1 MERFWFSSSA
11 QRKRAE
17 GNSLLHSKSRL
28 ARHRRLKCT
37 PALMCLQLPNKSG
50 NAAGHH
56 HKSRARPVRPL
67 YEQLTLGL
75 PKPLE
80 LWLALGRSRQQR
92 CRAFGPK
99 TARGARGL
107 SCRHAP
113 QDQSCPELR
122 PLGSRNPLDLKEH
135 LGFLGV
141 WQQAPKP
148 VQLWLAQ
155 FIVNAPVLPTWHPT
169 TLGAAPGRG
178 QPPQAFGGPAYT
190 VSTPLVKGD
199 PILHTPTHT
208 PRGGRFLQIRVPSAP
223 AKPSGTLVGTVRGAH
238 S

>member
-1 MERFWFSSSA
+1 MS
-11 QRKRAE
+11 
-17 GNSLLHSKSRL
+17 
-28 ARHRRLKCT
+28 
-37 PALMCLQLPNKSG
+37 
-50 NAAGHH
+50 
-56 HKSRARPVRPL
+56 
-67 YEQLTLGL
+67 L

-80 LWLALGRSRQQR
+80 LWLALGRFRQQR

-107 SCRHAP
+107 SCIHSP

-122 PLGSRNPLDLKEH
+122 PLGSRNPLDLKER

-141 WQQAPKP
+141 WQRAPKP

-178 QPPQAFGGPAYT
+178 QPPQAFGSPAIPSLLLWSKETPFCTHPHTLPEVEGSQRSGSHLHQPSPVGPWWAQ
-190 VSTPLVKGD
+190 
-199 PILHTPTHT
+199 
-208 PRGGRFLQIRVPSAP
+208 FAVPSASEDRTIAASP
-223 AKPSGTLVGTVRGAH
+223 LPRRPQPRRHKHPTLTSV